1 MTAARKDIDG
11 GRMDGFVKRAVEA
24 APRRCPPLSPNCS
37 VDPRHPDVM
46 GYHDQ
51 REIPNYWAYARK
63 FVLQDHMF
71 ASNLGW
77 SLPSHLAMVSGWSAM
92 CANNQDPMSCHSSGS
107 LSSASRLEP
116 KRIFP
121 WTDLTYLMA
130 KHHVSWHYYI
140 ASGTEPDCTGD
151 AFTCDPKKQNAAT
164 PSIWN
169 PLPRFLDVRQTGQLG
184 DIVNSNEFFKAARTG
199 QLPEVSWVVPSNQN
213 SEHPPQSVAVGQAW
227 VTRLID
233 AAMRGPDW
241 PSTAI
246 LLAWDDW
253 GGFYDHVAPPKVDG
267 IGYGI
272 RVPGLVISPYAR
284 SGYVDHQTLTFDA
297 YLKFIEDDFMS
308 GARIDPRTDGRPDS
322 RPNVREDAPGLGDLT
337 RDFNFNRP
345 PRPPQILPPYPQ
357 QSTR

>member
-1 MTAARKDIDG
+1 
-11 GRMDGFVKRAVEA
+11 
-24 APRRCPPLSPNCS
+24 
-37 VDPRHPDVM
+37 
-46 GYHDQ
+46 
-51 REIPNYWAYARK
+51 
-63 FVLQDHMF
+63 
-71 ASNLGW
+71 
-77 SLPSHLAMVSGWSAM
+77 
-92 CANNQDPMSCHSSGS
+92 
-107 LSSASRLEP
+107 
-116 KRIFP
+116 
-121 WTDLTYLMA
+121 
-130 KHHVSWHYYI
+130 
-140 ASGTEPDCTGD
+140 
-151 AFTCDPKKQNAAT
+151 
-164 PSIWN
+164 
-169 PLPRFLDVRQTGQLG
+169 VRQTGQLG

-284 SGYVDHQTLTFDA
+284 PGYVDHQTLTFDA